1 MVTIGSNNLFIID
14 NGATYPMSKIFDFFE
29 LNHINFI
36 HFKKTDISLNC
47 RTVHF
52 YTNSEL
58 LDKLK
63 DNLFRLELI
72 AIDCVYDFKNILLDI
87 RDITDIPVILISDKT
102 PSDVSVFDNVY
113 QMYKE
118 EDTYTG
124 MNVREYMEK
133 LDSIYRVRDVIN
145 NESQTI
151 ESLRLEATRDYKL
164 NKILK

>member
-1 MVTIGSNNLFIID
+1 
-14 NGATYPMSKIFDFFE
+14 
-29 LNHINFI
+29 
-36 HFKKTDISLNC
+36 
-47 RTVHF
+47 
-52 YTNSEL
+52 
-58 LDKLK
+58 
-63 DNLFRLELI
+63 
-72 AIDCVYDFKNILLDI
+72 
-87 RDITDIPVILISDKT
+87 VILISDKT